1 MYLSTNE
8 LKTGRIRPLNLILW
22 SAFLTGMILL
32 SFQNYL
38 LFHSLAEL
46 FSIIIAFMM
55 FAIAINTGRFA
66 GANSAFLTFLGLSY
80 GIVGGF
86 DLLHTLAYKGMGVFP
101 NNTANMATELW
112 IIARYLQSAALLI
125 ASILFNRQT
134 NIDLVE
140 LHLSQV

>member
-8 LKTGRIRPLNLILW
+8 LKTAGIRPLNLILW

-46 FSIIIAFMM
+46 FSIIIAYMM

-86 DLLHTLAYKGMGVFP
+86 DLLHTLAYRLTGSGCE
-101 NNTANMATELW
+101 ELP
-112 IIARYLQSAALLI
+112 
-125 ASILFNRQT
+125 
-134 NIDLVE
+134 
-140 LHLSQV
+140 